1 MKPRV
6 LLGIIVLIRH
16 LWMLCGA
23 EECGV
28 ESAICETP
36 AKPSGAVGV
45 LANPSATRLP
55 VIGPAVALHSLY
67 HIVGEENTE
76 KNESVLVSLLSFLLQ
91 QTYRRRV
98 YIIYDDFFPGVSKT
112 VKSCYKTWSDI
123 TILKYDSN
131 PTQLEET
138 FGSPYHGGET
148 QTVVTLCSPNN
159 TNNIFRVVRQ
169 HSLESP
175 SIRWLVIVE
184 DDIINSLQESLRE
197 GTQVGMAV
205 RVSDTRYSI
214 HSSYIH
220 PDNTIRFEV
229 IGLWDDLRTSSGSK
243 GHIFQPMFPDL
254 DILYLDFMGREM
266 TVAAVSNWPWF
277 KLKYLEDG
285 TPLPD
290 AGIDVNVITTL
301 SHKLNFTMRVVEPED
316 RGWGGPKPDGR
327 ITGMVGM
334 VARHEA
340 NFAINEFSVTRL
352 RETVVDFTNPYYLE
366 STTLT
371 SRAPKEKNR
380 GLAIFH
386 PFSYQLWILL
396 ILVTI
401 FMGPLGYLATWSHDH
416 CLQKLRLLVLGDG
429 TVCVNENKV
438 AENVIDIS
446 SKDVLVGGMSY
457 SNQSSSKSGRTW
469 KAVMATYSF
478 NMFRSVLNQGN
489 FIYAKAWPIR
499 LVLFSWYAFCI
510 IMYALYSGTLTAY
523 LTKPTFEKPID
534 SLEDLEEATQGR
546 LVPAIQQGTSLEELL
561 KTAEFGIFKRLW
573 DTTDP
578 SRSFPSGGKQAMDM
592 VLTHDI
598 VYISAKINSEIRA
611 AQKGRNHFYHARQT
625 FFPQSYGI
633 VCTSGAPFKNR
644 FDSELGKMVQ
654 AGLINK
660 WMRDELEKLR
670 KSMKNRDDQAEST
683 VAGGALSLDHLQGAF
698 FILASGC
705 FLSAVIFFLE
715 TTKGCVSR
723 PSTEPPR

>member
-16 LWMLCGA
+16 
-23 EECGV
+23 
-28 ESAICETP
+28 
-36 AKPSGAVGV
+36 
-45 LANPSATRLP
+45 R
-55 VIGPAVALHSLY
+55 
-67 HIVGEENTE
+67 
-76 KNESVLVSLLSFLLQ
+76 
-91 QTYRRRV
+91 
-98 YIIYDDFFPGVSKT
+98 VSKT

-159 TNNIFRVVRQ
+159 TNNIFRV
-169 HSLESP
+169 
-175 SIRWLVIVE
+175 
-184 DDIINSLQESLRE
+184 
-197 GTQVGMAV
+197 VGMAV

-266 TVAAVSNWPWF
+266 TVAAV
-277 KLKYLEDG
+277 
-285 TPLPD
+285 
-290 AGIDVNVITTL
+290 
-301 SHKLNFTMRVVEPED
+301 
-316 RGWGGPKPDGR
+316 
-327 ITGMVGM
+327 
-334 VARHEA
+334 
-340 NFAINEFSVTRL
+340 RL

-499 LVLFSWYAFCI
+499 LVL
-510 IMYALYSGTLTAY
+510 
-523 LTKPTFEKPID
+523 
-534 SLEDLEEATQGR
+534 
-546 LVPAIQQGTSLEELL
+546 
-561 KTAEFGIFKRLW
+561 
-573 DTTDP
+573 
-578 SRSFPSGGKQAMDM
+578 
-592 VLTHDI
+592 THDI

-683 VAGGALSLDHLQGAF
+683 VAGGALSLDHLQ
-698 FILASGC
+698 I
-705 FLSAVIFFLE
+705 
-715 TTKGCVSR
+715 
-723 PSTEPPR
+723 